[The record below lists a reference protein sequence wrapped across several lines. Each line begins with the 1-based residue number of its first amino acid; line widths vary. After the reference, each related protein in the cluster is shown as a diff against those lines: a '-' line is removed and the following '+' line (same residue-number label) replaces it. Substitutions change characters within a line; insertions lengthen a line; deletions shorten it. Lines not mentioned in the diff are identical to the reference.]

1 MRDYSFL
8 WGIVW
13 CVILIAKNRV
23 FLKRAWEQY
32 VFLFFD
38 FDILGNFS
46 TFFGDF
52 FHFQKRLED
61 PNHLCSLFYCS
72 LSLFCLFI
80 WEIYGFMWW
89 FKRKDARAGLSSG
102 SGWKL
107 VNKCD
112 DGDVLKEGR
121 LWRFV
126 KEIGGQGWFVTLG
139 KSLKGNFNCWIFFKI
154 FHDYSNRQP
163 WILIKLYFWKMKL
176 ILGGMIWC
184 VCGWIQMYIFVCF
197 QNDIK
202 DKNSNAA
209 DF

>member
-1 MRDYSFL
+1 M
-8 WGIVW
+8 
-13 CVILIAKNRV
+13 

-38 FDILGNFS
+38 CDILGNFS

-61 PNHLCSLFYCS
+61 PNHLCSLYYCS

-80 WEIYGFMWW
+80 WEVYSFMWW
-89 FKRKDARAGLSSG
+89 FKRKEARAGLSSG

-112 DGDVLKEGR
+112 DGDVVKEGR

-139 KSLKGNFNCWIFFKI
+139 KSFKGNFNCWIFFKI
-154 FHDYSNRQP
+154 FQDYSNSAHLNFNQIIFLKDEVNIR
-163 WILIKLYFWKMKL
+163 WYDLMCLW
-176 ILGGMIWC
+176 
-184 VCGWIQMYIFVCF
+184 VNTNVYICLFS
-197 QNDIK
+197 K
-202 DKNSNAA
+202 WYER
-209 DF
+209 

>member
-1 MRDYSFL
+1 M
-8 WGIVW
+8 
-13 CVILIAKNRV
+13 

-38 FDILGNFS
+38 CDILGNFS

-61 PNHLCSLFYCS
+61 PNHLCSHFYCS

-80 WEIYGFMWW
+80 WEVYSFMWW
-89 FKRKDARAGLSSG
+89 FKRKEARAGLSSG

-112 DGDVLKEGR
+112 DGDVVKEGR

-139 KSLKGNFNCWIFFKI
+139 KSFKGNFNCWIFFKI
-154 FHDYSNRQP
+154 FHDYSNSAHLNFNQIIFLKDEVNIR
-163 WILIKLYFWKMKL
+163 WYDLMCLW
-176 ILGGMIWC
+176 
-184 VCGWIQMYIFVCF
+184 VNTNVYICLFS
-197 QNDIK
+197 K
-202 DKNSNAA
+202 WYER
-209 DF
+209 